1 MKSEAKVELVQVS
14 LHHGQHPI
22 LRDVSLRLSDGVT
35 LLYGANGA
43 GKSSLLKLIAGLQG
57 HAKITGQGEVLN
69 AALTPR
75 AAVDRAK
82 IGYMPQQGGLYDELT
97 AMENLRFRA
106 AMLGVPDPTAL
117 CLKVSETYALAP
129 IIVQRVEQLSG
140 GWRQRL
146 AFALTML
153 AQPSLLLLDEPTAGV
168 DLDAKARIWEQID
181 LEKQRGTRIIIS
193 SHDPHEAYR
202 ADHLIHLHRGSIE
215 YNGAPNALCAHFNL
229 AVMQVS
235 RPADPALL
243 QSLINII
250 TSQFSTLFTDIAHD
264 TLRIVI
270 TKANAQTDA
279 QEQATQSI
287 RDGELTYLV
296 RWSAPSLEDGLRAA
310 LLISDREKITQAVAI

>member
-1 MKSEAKVELVQVS
+1 MKSEAKVELVKVS
-14 LHHGQHPI
+14 LHHGQYPI

-57 HAKITGQGEVLN
+57 STKITGQGEVLD

-106 AMLGVPDPTAL
+106 AMLSVPDPTAL

-129 IIVQRVEQLSG
+129 IIAQRVEQLSG

-168 DLDAKARIWEQID
+168 DLDAKACIWEQID

-215 YNGAPNALCAHFNL
+215 YNGAPTALCSHFNL
-229 AVMQVS
+229 EVMQVS
-235 RPADPALL
+235 RPTDPWIL
-243 QSLINII
+243 QSLIDTIAK
-250 TSQFSTLFTDIAHD
+250 QYSTLFTEVSQD

-270 TKANAQTDA
+270 TQTNG
-279 QEQATQSI
+279 QAMSSI
-287 RDGELTYLV
+287 SVGESTHFV

-310 LLISDREKITQAVAI
+310 LLISDRERITQTAAI